1 MVAVVVEVVVGEEE
15 VVVGEVVVGEEE
27 VGEEE
32 VVAMLALLQKKF
44 CESLRS
50 IWVTWNRDNNSN

>member
-1 MVAVVVEVVVGEEE
+1 MVAVVVEVVVGEEVVVVEVVVGEEE
-15 VVVGEVVVGEEE
+15 VVV
-27 VGEEE
+27 E